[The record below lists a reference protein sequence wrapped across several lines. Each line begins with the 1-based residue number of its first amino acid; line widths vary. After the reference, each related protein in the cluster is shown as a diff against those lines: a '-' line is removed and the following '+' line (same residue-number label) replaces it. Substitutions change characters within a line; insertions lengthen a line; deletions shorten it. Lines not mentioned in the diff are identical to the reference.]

1 MLHYLCPLFEIFSGK
16 PKIFDASPLERRK
29 DKQLED
35 LLVKYDIMS
44 LYEKFADNSITCEVV
59 WDLKD
64 KHLEDMGLTIG
75 DILRYNKARDKE
87 NAEAKEGK

>member
-1 MLHYLCPLFEIFSGK
+1 M
-16 PKIFDASPLERRK
+16 DDSPLERRK

-35 LLVKYDIMS
+35 ILVKYDIMS
-44 LYEKFADNSITCEVV
+44 LYEKFASNSISCDVI

-87 NAEAKEGK
+87 MAEETEGK